1 MTLTRRI
8 PFALTGL
15 ALATSFAL
23 ALPNAAQADPRGHGE
38 REGMHQ
44 MRGGGEQRGG
54 MGLLRGLDLT
64 QEQRDQAFKIFHD
77 QAPALRER
85 AQAARDAREEL
96 RKLALAPSFD
106 SAKARR
112 LADTA
117 AKAQADV
124 AVMRAEGMSKV
135 VALLTPEQRT
145 RLEQAGERGAHHGE
159 RGEHRGRRR

>member
-15 ALATSFAL
+15 ALATSFVL
-23 ALPNAAQADPRGHGE
+23 ALPNAARADPRGHGG

-77 QAPALRER
+77 QAPRR
-85 AQAARDAREEL
+85 ASSPIRRPGPRPTSL
-96 RKLALAPSFD
+96 SC
-106 SAKARR
+106 ARR
-112 LADTA
+112 A
-117 AKAQADV
+117 
-124 AVMRAEGMSKV
+124 
-135 VALLTPEQRT
+135 
-145 RLEQAGERGAHHGE
+145 
-159 RGEHRGRRR
+159 

>member
-38 REGMHQ
+38 GMHQ
-44 MRGGGEQRGG
+44 MRGGGEHRGG
-54 MGLLRGLDLT
+54 MGFLRGLDLT
-64 QEQRDQAFKIFHD
+64 QEQRDQVFKIFHD

-96 RKLALAPSFD
+96 RKLALAPGFD
-106 SAKARR
+106 SAKARQ

-117 AKAQADV
+117 ARAQADV

-145 RLEQAGERGAHHGE
+145 KLEQAGERGGHRGE